1 MENMP
6 YEEKYKTIELPHNVI
21 MESRKKMSVSGVD
34 DVESFDENEI
44 IMSTSQGIL
53 IVRGKELRIEKL
65 SLDSGDVVMEG
76 VIDRLEYEDD
86 VKISGG
92 LFSRLFK

>member
-1 MENMP
+1 MA
-6 YEEKYKTIELPHNVI
+6 YEEKYKQAELPHNVI
-21 MESRKKMSVSGVD
+21 MESRKKITVSGVD

-44 IMSTSQGIL
+44 VMSTSQGVL
-53 IVRGKELRIEKL
+53 IVRGRELRIEKL

-76 VIDRLEYEDD
+76 EIDRLEYEDD
-86 VKISGG
+86 VKVSGG

>member
-1 MENMP
+1 MA
-6 YEEKYKTIELPHNVI
+6 YEEKYRTVELPHNVI
-21 MESRKKMSVSGVD
+21 MEGRKKVSVSGVS

-44 IMSTSQGIL
+44 VMTTTQGVL
-53 IVRGKELRIEKL
+53 IARGKELRIEKL

-76 VIDRLEYEDD
+76 VIDKLEYEDE
-86 VKISGG
+86 VKATGG